1 MQKEI
6 EAEGEKEQEAFDKFM
21 CYCDGSTDDMKKGAD
36 EGAQRAEELAS
47 KLEALKAEKTQLEQE
62 LAQHKS
68 DRAQAKQDQEKAQS
82 LRTKENGEFTA
93 AEADMSKNI
102 DAMKGAIA
110 ALEKGL
116 GSFMQMPKEQTQLV
130 QRLISTN
137 SDADDFQKQ
146 EALAMLQGGSQAQGS
161 TDAIVGMLKAMQE
174 EMEGD
179 LKSAQDA
186 EAAAVTSFN

>member
-1 MQKEI
+1 
-6 EAEGEKEQEAFDKFM
+6 M

-82 LRTKENGEFTA
+82 LREKENGEFTA
-93 AEADMSKNI
+93 AELDMSKNI
-102 DAMKGAIA
+102 AAMKGAIA
-110 ALEKGL
+110 ALEKGM
-116 GSFMQMPKEQTQLV
+116 GAFVQMPKEQASLV
-130 QRLISTN
+130 ERLISTN

-146 EALAMLQGGSQAQGS
+146 EALAMLQG
-161 TDAIVGMLKAMQE
+161 
-174 EMEGD
+174 
-179 LKSAQDA
+179 
-186 EAAAVTSFN
+186 

>member
-1 MQKEI
+1 
-6 EAEGEKEQEAFDKFM
+6 M
-21 CYCDGSTDDMKKGAD
+21 CYCDGSSGDMQKGAS
-36 EGAQRAEELAS
+36 EGAQKIDELSS

-93 AEADMSKNI
+93 AELDMSKNI
-102 DAMKGAIA
+102 AAMKGAIS
-110 ALEKGL
+110 ALEKGM
-116 GSFMQMPKEQTQLV
+116 GSFMQMPKEQASLV
-130 QRLISTN
+130 ERLISTN

-146 EALAMLQGGSQAQGS
+146 EALSMLQSGAKGS
-161 TDAIVGMLKAMQE
+161 TDQIIGMLKAMQE

-179 LKSAQDA
+179 LKS
-186 EAAAVTSFN
+186 